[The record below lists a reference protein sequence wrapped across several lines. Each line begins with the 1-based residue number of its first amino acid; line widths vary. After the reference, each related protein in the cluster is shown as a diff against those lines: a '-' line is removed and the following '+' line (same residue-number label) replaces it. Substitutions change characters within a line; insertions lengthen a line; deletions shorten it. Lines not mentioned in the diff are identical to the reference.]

1 MMLFKCGT
9 CTYPMDSDVHGRGP
23 CPMCNELRPQRLP
36 LLERG
41 DPGYEAPGGV
51 VGKVVEQRC
60 AKKKEQNEG
69 T

>member
-1 MMLFKCGT
+1 
-9 CTYPMDSDVHGRGP
+9 
-23 CPMCNELRPQRLP
+23 MCNELRPQRLP